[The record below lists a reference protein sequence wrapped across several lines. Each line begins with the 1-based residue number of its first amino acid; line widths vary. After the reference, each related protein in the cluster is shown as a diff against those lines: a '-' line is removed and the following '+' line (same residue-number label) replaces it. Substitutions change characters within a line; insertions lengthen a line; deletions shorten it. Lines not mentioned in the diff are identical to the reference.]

1 MNCGQKKSGRG
12 TLCKTC
18 YQQKRGSYVSLSCDN
33 CGKDFTKRNT
43 STTKDTKW
51 WNLLIAAKVVL
62 KTSKLS
68 IAQKCI
74 VCNQP
79 VPKRTM
85 KYCSQECR
93 QSVKRN
99 RNCNAQIATKHFT
112 QHQQEQFIVRGNVQ
126 TKHTANA

>member
-1 MNCGQKKSGRG
+1 MVKRKVDAVHYAKHVIS
-12 TLCKTC
+12 KTW
-18 YQQKRGSYVSLSCDN
+18 QLR
-33 CGKDFTKRNT
+33 FTFLRQLWERFYEKEIRVRQ
-43 STTKDTKW
+43 KDTKW
-51 WNLLIAAKVVL
+51 WNLLLLQQKL
-62 KTSKLS
+62 FSKTSKLS